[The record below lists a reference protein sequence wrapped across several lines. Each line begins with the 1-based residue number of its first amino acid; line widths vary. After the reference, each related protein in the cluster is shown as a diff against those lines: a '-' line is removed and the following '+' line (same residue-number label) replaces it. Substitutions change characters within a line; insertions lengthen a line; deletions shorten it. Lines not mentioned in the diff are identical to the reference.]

1 MSLPADAR
9 ETYEREGWL
18 VVPGFLPK
26 KRVAELLVASEVLEA
41 RGATIERDQV
51 IEGVTYE
58 LQSASGKRGD
68 PPIAP
73 GAFRKIT
80 FPSKRM
86 RPFQVLRTD
95 REVLGA
101 LKALGLNEPHC
112 IVDQINF
119 KLPRVGSPF
128 PYHQDAKFV
137 VGALQG
143 KIERFGGLNLVIAL
157 DPADAENGTFEVLG
171 RTHTSGL
178 VDFPYD
184 FRQMNHGVF
193 DESRREVLVLQPGD
207 AVFFHPHLAH
217 GSGPNR
223 SERPRRIVTMWFAGG
238 GKVVLPRSATRSS

>member
-1 MSLPADAR
+1 VLVVRRASERAVIDR

-18 VVPGFLPK
+18 LAPGFYSAQ
-26 KRVAELLVASEVLEA
+26 RVTEIVKASEVLEA
-41 RGATIERDQV
+41 RGAQMEKDQT

-58 LQSASGKRGD
+58 LQPASGKRGD

-80 FPSKRM
+80 FPSKRA
-86 RPFQVLRTD
+86 RAFQVLRTD
-95 REVLGA
+95 RVLLDA
-101 LKALGLNEPHC
+101 LTTLGLNEPHC

-137 VGALQG
+137 VGSLQG
-143 KIERFGGLNLVIAL
+143 KIARHGGINLIIAL

-171 RTHTSGL
+171 RTHTTGL
-178 VDFPYD
+178 VDFKYD
-184 FRQMNHGVF
+184 FRDMNRGVF
-193 DESRREVLVLQPGD
+193 DESRREVLVMKPGD
-207 AVFFHPHLAH
+207 VVFFHPHLAH
-217 GSGPNR
+217 GSGPNT

-238 GKVVLPRSATRSS
+238 GRTA